1 MKGECLTTT
10 SFERSTVV
18 SGAQMQEQGDEQSV
32 TNTVQTL
39 KWENTE
45 GKRKNPKQ
53 RASLKKVQGVRKR

>member
-1 MKGECLTTT
+1 MKGEWLTTT
-10 SFERSTVV
+10 SCESYTVG

-39 KWENTE
+39 KWENAE

-53 RASLKKVQGVRKR
+53 RAVKKVHGVSKR